1 MKSAIALLVACLVAS
16 SAAFSPMMMAAKA
29 KVAPKKAAPK
39 AKAAPKK
46 AAPGLASKA
55 KITKNVGYIYD
66 DGLTDLERKQRATQ
80 PNFLTGSAKSR
91 PDPSAIDPSLGDVGN
106 SWSLTPQQ
114 TLVANCVALVG
125 LLSIVNS
132 IKY

>member
-16 SAAFSPMMMAAKA
+16 SAAFSPMMMAAK
-29 KVAPKKAAPK
+29 PKAKAAPK
-39 AKAAPKK
+39 KAAPKK
-46 AAPGLASKA
+46 AAPGLASKS
-55 KITKNVGYIYD
+55 KITKNFNYIYD

-80 PNFLTGSAKSR
+80 PNFLSGSAKSQA
-91 PDPSAIDPSLGDVGN
+91 DPSTIDPSLSDVGN

-114 TLVANCVALVG
+114 TLVANTVALVG
-125 LLSIVNS
+125 LLSIVNA